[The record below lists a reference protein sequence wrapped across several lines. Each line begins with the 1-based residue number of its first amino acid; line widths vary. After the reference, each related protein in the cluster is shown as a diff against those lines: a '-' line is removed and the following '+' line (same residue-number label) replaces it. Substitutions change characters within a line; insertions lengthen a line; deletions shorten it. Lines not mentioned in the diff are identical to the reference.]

1 MTDNK
6 ANAVKEFEDLFVN
19 VDNVYDYAEAYHT
32 MENYVLSGQ
41 KIDNKGFDKLVTV
54 FAKLSPKDD
63 YVSFYPINMLLW
75 RKSSTQEQELFDE
88 ITASSRRPDIN
99 ALSRIV
105 QIIDKVNSDFSSRIP
120 DSFIKRYQDFILE
133 KIKTTD
139 FSTQDIEHLGQTFTN
154 CESHNPKL
162 QKMYQLMPDMM
173 RKTQNEKISKEIHSL
188 NKWAFEYKNDDLL
201 KKLSY
206 RSTYIN
212 LLYERLVREH
222 SIKHIDIT
230 QQYQNHRIKMNRKV
244 KELTGTTDSK
254 GKEICRKYAINKVY
268 KATANSD
275 NFKFDCIK
283 NALEKYADTPF
294 YDDCRDILRAI
305 DGGEKSRNVKM
316 PVKITYY
323 EH

>member
-19 VDNVYDYAEAYHT
+19 VDNVYDYAEAYNT

-75 RKSSTQEQELFDE
+75 RKSLPQEQELFDD

-105 QIIDKVNSDFSSRIP
+105 QITDKVNSDFSSRIP

-139 FSTQDIEHLGQTFTN
+139 FSTQDIEQLSQTFAN

-173 RKTQNEKISKEIHSL
+173 RKTQNEKIGKEIHSL

-201 KKLSY
+201 KKLI
-206 RSTYIN
+206 TKD
-212 LLYERLVREH
+212 
-222 SIKHIDIT
+222 SIS
-230 QQYQNHRIKMNRKV
+230 
-244 KELTGTTDSK
+244 L
-254 GKEICRKYAINKVY
+254 
-268 KATANSD
+268 
-275 NFKFDCIK
+275 
-283 NALEKYADTPF
+283 
-294 YDDCRDILRAI
+294 
-305 DGGEKSRNVKM
+305 
-316 PVKITYY
+316 
-323 EH
+323 

>member
-19 VDNVYDYAEAYHT
+19 VDNVYDYAEAYNT

-75 RKSSTQEQELFDE
+75 RKSSPQEQELFDD

-105 QIIDKVNSDFSSRIP
+105 QITDKVNSDFSSRIP

-139 FSTQDIEHLGQTFTN
+139 FSTQDIEQLSQTFAN

-162 QKMYQLMPDMM
+162 QKMYQLMPDMI
-173 RKTQNEKISKEIHSL
+173 RKIQNEKIGKEIHSL

-244 KELTGTTDSK
+244 KELTGTTDSH

-268 KATANSD
+268 KATASTD
-275 NFKFDCIK
+275 NFKLDCIK

-294 YDDCRDILRAI
+294 YDDCQDIIRAI

-316 PVKITYY
+316 PIKFPY
-323 EH
+323 HRH